1 MRSRDYPPF
10 KGDVRIF
17 VAATDPKEI
26 GYINSI
32 IEGYEGMGLV
42 RTRDERQGIIEFWVA
57 PDFID
62 LFHQVFQS
70 LRTELPITL
79 VNTESANHGPT
90 SSNL

>member
-1 MRSRDYPPF
+1 MRYRKYPVF

-42 RTRDERQGIIEFWVA
+42 RTRDERQGIIEFWIA
-57 PDFID
+57 PDFVD
-62 LFHQVFQS
+62 LFHQVFHS
-70 LRTELPITL
+70 LSTELPISL
-79 VNTESANHGPT
+79 VNAEPENHGPT
-90 SSNL
+90 STNS